1 MTGSGN
7 DFVLIDNRDN
17 GYAVEWNALAPK
29 ICDRRYGVGADGILV
44 LEKSSA
50 ADIRM
55 NYFNAD
61 GSYGGMCG
69 NGGRCTA
76 SYLMESSR
84 TSSLTI
90 EVLDHI
96 YSASG
101 NSSLVTLFMKDPA
114 GIQTGI
120 ELPLRAGT
128 IVVQF
133 VNTGSPHVVIFRD
146 ELPEQFREAL
156 EKDGIERLGREIRQ
170 HPRFE
175 PEGANV
181 NFVTSI
187 DASRIAVRTY
197 ERGVEGETM
206 ACGTGAVA
214 SAVMASLLRA
224 NAPPVFVI
232 PRSGDSLTVRFLRS
246 GDSFSDV
253 SLEGG
258 VRRVFSGEY
267 AWPPEKGA

>member
-1 MTGSGN
+1 
-7 DFVLIDNRDN
+7 VLIDNRDN
-17 GYAVEWNALAPK
+17 GYMVEWNALAPK
-29 ICDRRYGVGADGILV
+29 ICDRRYGVGADGVLV
-44 LEKSSA
+44 LEKSPA

-76 SYLMESSR
+76 SYLMDSSR

-90 EVLDHI
+90 EALDHI
-96 YSASG
+96 YRASG
-101 NSSLVTLFMKDPA
+101 NPALVTLFMKDPV
-114 GIQTGI
+114 GIETGI
-120 ELPLRAGT
+120 ELPLRAGP
-128 IVVQF
+128 IVAHF

-146 ELPEQFREAL
+146 ELPEQVREAL

-175 PEGANV
+175 PDGANV

-214 SAVMASLLRA
+214 SAVIAALLRM

-232 PRSGDSLTVRFLRS
+232 PRSGDSLTVSFVQS
-246 GDSFSDV
+246 GESFSSV
-253 SLEGG
+253 ALEGG

-267 AWPPEKGA
+267 LWTPANTA